1 MGKNMPISAK
11 LAWLMCLLLF
21 TGGCHFAKSRVTDAG
36 RSDSSE
42 VEVSKRCRQLAEEN
56 ARLREELKTRD
67 LDITKLTA
75 DLEYMTKK
83 NRHLEEIR
91 QSIQQDLDQAE
102 KQFISIE
109 QRLQLKETKASAVSS
124 LAEARL
130 AYDKYKSVQSKTAD
144 VGLLE
149 EIERKLEE
157 SRELID
163 KNNYPASVYYSKRV
177 HRMLERTA
185 SNEAFLRSNGE
196 TRVVSVSKANLRKG
210 PGLDYEV
217 IGQLNF
223 GTILVQVE
231 LADKWSKI
239 ETQDGIVGWIHRD
252 LIR

>member
-1 MGKNMPISAK
+1 M
-11 LAWLMCLLLF
+11 L
-21 TGGCHFAKSRVTDAG
+21 TGGCHFAKSRTTDAG
-36 RSDSSE
+36 RAGDAELSVQNPVQNPPQSDSGAVEASE
-42 VEVSKRCRQLAEEN
+42 RCRQLAEEN
-56 ARLREELKTRD
+56 ERFRKELKTKE

-75 DLEYMTKK
+75 DLQYMTKK
-83 NRHLEEIR
+83 NQHLEEIR

-130 AYDKYKSVQSKTAD
+130 AYDKYKSIQSKTTD

-157 SRELID
+157 SRQLID
-163 KNNYPASVYYSKRV
+163 KDNYPASVYYSKRV
-177 HRMLERTA
+177 HRMLERSA

-217 IGQLNF
+217 IGQVIF
-223 GTILVQVE
+223 GTVLVQVE
-231 LADKWSKI
+231 LSDKWSKI
-239 ETQDGIVGWIHRD
+239 ETQDGVVGWIHRD